1 MAIPGSNPSI
11 PFYNDPQARL
21 CEAVSRPFAATAA
34 KDGSGTFWRQTMNR
48 KPRPFARKLLAG
60 LLVAGLA
67 AATSGCSDMG
77 DHETAGTILGG
88 IAGAVVGNKFGKG
101 GGNTAATAVG
111 AVIGATV
118 GRNIGKSLDETSR
131 QRASAAAEQALDTA
145 SVGEAITWENPDN
158 SGGPAHGSATVTRQG
173 ADSEGRTCREFQQ
186 TVTIGGR
193 QEQSY
198 GTACRDENGDWK
210 IVSA

>member
-1 MAIPGSNPSI
+1 
-11 PFYNDPQARL
+11 
-21 CEAVSRPFAATAA
+21 
-34 KDGSGTFWRQTMNR
+34 MNR
-48 KPRPFARKLLAG
+48 KPRPFARNLLAG

-67 AATSGCSDMG
+67 AATSGCGGMG
-77 DHETAGTILGG
+77 DQETAGTILGG

-131 QRASAAAEQALDTA
+131 QRAGAATQQALDTTA
-145 SVGEAITWENPDN
+145 VGDPPIIWENPDN
-158 SGGPAHGSATVTRQG
+158 AGGPADGATTITRQG

-210 IVSA
+210 IVST